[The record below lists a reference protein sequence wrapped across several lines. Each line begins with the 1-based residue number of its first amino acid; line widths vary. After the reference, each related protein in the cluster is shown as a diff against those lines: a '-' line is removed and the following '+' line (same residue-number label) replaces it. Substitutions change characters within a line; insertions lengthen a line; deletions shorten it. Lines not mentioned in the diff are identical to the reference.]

1 MTTMTKRDFLSG
13 SNVVAEN
20 NMSEKLKRNQRSL
33 RSFCPY
39 FDRCVIIWAFYGPK
53 VVKRRHSA
61 ILTFG
66 TLLQLLFIGH
76 RQI

>member
-1 MTTMTKRDFLSG
+1 
-13 SNVVAEN
+13 
-20 NMSEKLKRNQRSL
+20 MSLLKITCPKNGREIKNRFD
-33 RSFCPY
+33 RVCPY

-53 VVKRRHSA
+53 VVKRRHGA

>member
-1 MTTMTKRDFLSG
+1 
-13 SNVVAEN
+13 
-20 NMSEKLKRNQRSL
+20 MSLLKITCPKNGREIKNRL
-33 RSFCPY
+33 DRFCPY

>member
-1 MTTMTKRDFLSG
+1 
-13 SNVVAEN
+13 
-20 NMSEKLKRNQRSL
+20 MSLLKITCPKNGREIKDRL
-33 RSFCPY
+33 DRFCPY

-61 ILTFG
+61 RLTFG

>member
-1 MTTMTKRDFLSG
+1 MTKKEFLSG
-13 SNVVAEN
+13 WNVVAEN
-20 NMSEKLKRNQRSL
+20 NMSEKWKRNQRSL
-33 RSFCPY
+33 IDRFYPY

-53 VVKRRHSA
+53 VVKRRHSVRL
-61 ILTFG
+61 IFG

>member
-1 MTTMTKRDFLSG
+1 
-13 SNVVAEN
+13 
-20 NMSEKLKRNQRSL
+20 MSLLKITCPKNGKEIKDRLDRF
-33 RSFCPY
+33 RPY

-66 TLLQLLFIGH
+66 TLLQLLFIEH

>member
-1 MTTMTKRDFLSG
+1 MTTMTKKEFLSG

-20 NMSEKLKRNQRSL
+20 NMWREIKDLLDR
-33 RSFCPY
+33 FCPY
-39 FDRCVIIWAFYGPK
+39 FDRCVIIWAFFGPK
-53 VVKRRHSA
+53 VVKRRHSVRL
-61 ILTFG
+61 IFG